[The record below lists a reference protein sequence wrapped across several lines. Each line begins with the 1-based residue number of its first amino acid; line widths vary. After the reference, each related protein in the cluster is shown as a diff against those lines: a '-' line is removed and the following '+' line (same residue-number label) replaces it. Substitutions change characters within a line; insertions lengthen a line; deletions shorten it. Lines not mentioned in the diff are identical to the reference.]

1 MGFLRIRTLWFT
13 LGAVIFVALPAADSK
28 AADAL
33 PAAPAFAA
41 DDLVADPERNWISNG
56 GNAYNQRYSPL
67 RQINRDNV
75 AGLQAKWR
83 THLRGSGTAARNS
96 AQGQSIVYE
105 GVLYIITGDNDVF
118 ALDVESGRILWEY
131 QANLDPDRVKVCC
144 GWTNRGVAMG
154 DGKVFFGRLDA
165 QLVALD
171 QQTGDV
177 LWSIQDAD
185 PEKGYSLTAAPL
197 YYDGMVIIG
206 YVGGDL
212 GIRGRISAYDAS
224 TGETLWNF
232 YTIPGP
238 GEFGHDTWPAN
249 SDAWMYGGAPV
260 WNAPALDPE
269 LDMIYFT
276 TGNAYPTF
284 NGDAR
289 PGDNLFTASIV
300 ALDAHTGEYRWHF
313 QEIHHDI
320 WDYDSPNPVILFDAE
335 IDGVMRRGLAQ
346 IPKTGYLYILDRITG
361 EPIFE
366 VNEVPVPQ
374 EPGRATSPTQ
384 PIPAGEPIL
393 PHTIDI
399 APEGWPLV
407 NEGRTFT
414 PLPMAGRVI
423 YRPLSH
429 VNWNPSAYDPQS
441 HLMYICATDQIGAL
455 VANPR
460 NSAPDYVTVEHTDT
474 FGSTGI
480 PRRGIY
486 TAVDLTS
493 REIAWQQQW
502 PDRCF
507 SGSTVTAGGLVFIG
521 RNDGRL
527 TAMNSSTGELLWEFQ
542 TETGI
547 HQSVTVFEY
556 NGTQY
561 VAAFAGGTIYAPN
574 SPGDSLWLFS
584 LDGTMG
590 PVVAGEAAQDAD
602 GMSAA
607 ALLASLPEQPADTAA
622 GRTQYIQSCA
632 PCHGETG
639 EGGEGGGAPLTG
651 GLGLGDLLSVV
662 FNGRNNM
669 PAFGSSLTAGQLKDL
684 GSYITEDLVPR

>member
-1 MGFLRIRTLWFT
+1 MTHWLKHAAALLGLGLIFT
-13 LGAVIFVALPAADSK
+13 PALAQQTITP
-28 AADAL
+28 
-33 PAAPAFAA
+33 APAFSIAELTSSQE
-41 DDLVADPERNWISNG
+41 DGWITNG
-56 GNAYNQRYSPL
+56 GTLSNQRYSPL
-67 RQINRDNV
+67 DQINRDNV
-75 AGLQAKWR
+75 SELKGVWRVGLDSALDFRHNNQAQP
-83 THLRGSGTAARNS
+83 L
-96 AQGQSIVYE
+96 VYE
-105 GVLYIITGDNDVF
+105 GVIYIVTGQDDVF
-118 ALDVESGRILWEY
+118 AISVDTGEILWEY
-131 QANLDPDRVKVCC
+131 RSGLTEDDAFICC
-144 GWTNRGVAMG
+144 GWVSRGLGMG
-154 DGKVFFGRLDA
+154 EGKLFLGRVDA
-165 QLVALD
+165 RLMALD
-171 QQTGDV
+171 MQTGAVLWDIQDV
-177 LWSIQDAD
+177 L
-185 PEKGYSLTAAPL
+185 PEDGYSLTAAPL
-197 YYDGMVIIG
+197 YYDGMVITG
-206 YVGGDL
+206 YSGGDL
-212 GIRGRISAYDAS
+212 GTRGRVKAYDVDNG
-224 TGETLWNF
+224 TEIWTF

>member
-1 MGFLRIRTLWFT
+1 MKNPFSGRFLLRGGVAALTVMHVTLT
-13 LGAVIFVALPAADSK
+13 L
-28 AADAL
+28 AADAI
-33 PAAPAFAA
+33 PPAPAFTGA
-41 DDLVADPERNWISNG
+41 DLMADPQRNWISNG
-56 GNAYNQRYSPL
+56 GNAFNQRFSPL
-67 RQINRDNV
+67 DQINRDNV
-75 AGLQAKWR
+75 GVLKAKWR
-83 THLRGSGTAARNS
+83 THLRGSGTGPRNS

-131 QANLDPDRVKVCC
+131 RANLDPDRVNVCC
-144 GWTNRGVAMG
+144 GWTNRGVAIG

-171 QQTGDV
+171 QQTGEV
-177 LWSIQDAD
+177 VWSIQDAD
-185 PEKGYSLTAAPL
+185 PTRGYSLTASPL

-212 GIRGRISAYDAS
+212 GIRGRVNAYDAD
-224 TGETLWNF
+224 TGETLWTF

-238 GEFGHDTWPAN
+238 GEFGHDTWPAD
-249 SDAWMYGGAPV
+249 SDVWMYGGAPV

-269 LDMIYFT
+269 LGMIYFT

-284 NGDAR
+284 NGGVR

-300 ALDAHTGEYRWHF
+300 ALDAHSGEYRWHF

-335 IDGVMRRGLAQ
+335 INGVMRKGLAQ
-346 IPKTGYLYILDRITG
+346 IPKTGYLYILDRVTG

-374 EPGRATSPTQ
+374 VPGRATSPTQ

-429 VNWNPSAYDPQS
+429 VNWNPSAYDPNS

-460 NSAPDYVTVEHTDT
+460 NSAPDYVNVEHTDT

-486 TAVDLTS
+486 
-493 REIAWQQQW
+493 
-502 PDRCF
+502 
-507 SGSTVTAGGLVFIG
+507 GG
-521 RNDGRL
+521 RPHHAQGRL
-527 TAMNSSTGELLWEFQ
+527 
-542 TETGI
+542 
-547 HQSVTVFEY
+547 
-556 NGTQY
+556 
-561 VAAFAGGTIYAPN
+561 
-574 SPGDSLWLFS
+574 
-584 LDGTMG
+584 
-590 PVVAGEAAQDAD
+590 
-602 GMSAA
+602 AA
-607 ALLASLPEQPADTAA
+607 AVGRSLLL
-622 GRTQYIQSCA
+622 GFHGHRRRTGVHRPQ
-632 PCHGETG
+632 
-639 EGGEGGGAPLTG
+639 
-651 GLGLGDLLSVV
+651 
-662 FNGRNNM
+662 
-669 PAFGSSLTAGQLKDL
+669 
-684 GSYITEDLVPR
+684 